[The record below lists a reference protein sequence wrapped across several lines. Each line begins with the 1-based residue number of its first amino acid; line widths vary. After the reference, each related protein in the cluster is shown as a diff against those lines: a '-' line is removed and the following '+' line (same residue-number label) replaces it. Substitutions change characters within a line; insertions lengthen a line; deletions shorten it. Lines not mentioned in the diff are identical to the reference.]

1 MPEVTG
7 GHRCFDLIIRRGFLL
22 SHATTS
28 INTGP
33 GPGAHCMPESTFK
46 IRSKVWVENEAG
58 KVVFGLGRFRIL
70 DTVDRLGS
78 LQAAAK
84 DLKMSYR
91 AIWSRIRASEAR
103 IGKQL
108 LISDNRGSRMTPFA
122 KSLVK
127 QFRRLQAIVEKESDE
142 VYDSLM
148 ADRLSE

>member
-1 MPEVTG
+1 M
-7 GHRCFDLIIRRGFLL
+7 
-22 SHATTS
+22 S
-28 INTGP
+28 
-33 GPGAHCMPESTFK
+33 ESTFK

-78 LQAAAK
+78 LQAASK
-84 DLKMSYR
+84 ELKMSYR
-91 AIWSRIRASEAR
+91 AIWSRIRASEERMGKPLLAR
-103 IGKQL
+103 
-108 LISDNRGSRMTPFA
+108 DNRGSTLTPLA
-122 KSLVK
+122 RSLVK

>member
-1 MPEVTG
+1 ME
-7 GHRCFDLIIRRGFLL
+7 
-22 SHATTS
+22 TS
-28 INTGP
+28 
-33 GPGAHCMPESTFK
+33 AFK
-46 IRSKVWVENEAG
+46 VRSKVWVENEAG
-58 KVVFGLGRFRIL
+58 NVVFGLGRFRIL
-70 DTVDRLGS
+70 ETVERLGS

-84 DLKMSYR
+84 ELKMSYR

-122 KSLVK
+122 KSLAK
-127 QFRRLQAIVEKESDE
+127 QFRRIQAIIEKESDD